1 MILLKNGSIVL
12 NNKLV
17 KKDILIDNDIIIKID
32 DSIDNNNYEVLDCK
46 NTLVMPG
53 AIDVHVHLREPGFE
67 NKETILTGTKA
78 AAKGGFSVVMSM
90 PNLKPC
96 PHNVDNLMKQEE
108 IIKRDA
114 VINVYP
120 YASVSVNEEDKE
132 LSDIDLLSDKVYALS
147 DDGRG
152 VNNIELLEKAMKLA
166 KKYNLIIASHAED
179 SVYKYAPAGEY
190 VAVRREIELAKKVGC
205 KYHFCHMSTKESFEA
220 IREAKKNGYNN
231 ITCEVAPHHLV
242 LNETMIKNTNYK
254 MNPPLRSEENR
265 LETIKWLTI
274 FIKKIENNEKSKGLF
289 LTGNFGCG
297 KTYVVAAAFN
307 ELAKKGKKVA
317 CLYYPEFLRSLKER
331 FSDDYR
337 EVFDKVKKCD
347 LLLID
352 DIGAETVTSWNRDEV
367 LGTILQYRMQE
378 SLPTFFT
385 SNLSLKELEVH
396 LAGNDSEG
404 KIKARRIIERIKYL
418 TDNITMIAENR
429 RK

>member
-17 KKDILIDNDIIIKID
+17 KKDILIDNDLIIKID

-78 AAKGGFSVVMSM
+78 SAKGGFSVVMSM

-108 IIKRDA
+108 IIKCDA

-265 LETIKWLTI
+265 LETIKALLDGTVDVLASDHAPHTKEEKNREYDKAPNGIIGIETMIPIIYTNFVRNNLISLDRFLDLLVYNPMRI
-274 FIKKIENNEKSKGLF
+274 FNLPKYGLYEGSVANVIAIDITNPHTYSEDEILSKSKNSPFIGQ
-289 LTGNFGCG
+289 
-297 KTYVVAAAFN
+297 TYYGFTKYNIFN
-307 ELAKKGKKVA
+307 
-317 CLYYPEFLRSLKER
+317 
-331 FSDDYR
+331 
-337 EVFDKVKKCD
+337 
-347 LLLID
+347 
-352 DIGAETVTSWNRDEV
+352 
-367 LGTILQYRMQE
+367 
-378 SLPTFFT
+378 
-385 SNLSLKELEVH
+385 
-396 LAGNDSEG
+396 G
-404 KIKARRIIERIKYL
+404 KIIY
-418 TDNITMIAENR
+418 
-429 RK
+429 RKEGE

>member
-17 KKDILIDNDIIIKID
+17 KKDILIDNDLIIKID

-96 PHNVDNLMKQEE
+96 PHNVDNLRKQEE

-265 LETIKWLTI
+265 LETIKALLDGTVDVLASDHAPHTKEEKHREYDKAPNGIIGIETMIPIIYTNFVRNNLISLDRFLDLLVYNPMRI
-274 FIKKIENNEKSKGLF
+274 FNLPKYGLYEGSVANVIAIDITNPHTYSEDEILSKSKNSPFIGQ
-289 LTGNFGCG
+289 
-297 KTYVVAAAFN
+297 TYYGFTKYNIFN
-307 ELAKKGKKVA
+307 
-317 CLYYPEFLRSLKER
+317 
-331 FSDDYR
+331 
-337 EVFDKVKKCD
+337 
-347 LLLID
+347 
-352 DIGAETVTSWNRDEV
+352 
-367 LGTILQYRMQE
+367 
-378 SLPTFFT
+378 
-385 SNLSLKELEVH
+385 
-396 LAGNDSEG
+396 G
-404 KIKARRIIERIKYL
+404 KIVY
-418 TDNITMIAENR
+418 
-429 RK
+429 RKEGE